1 MKSHIIDVG
10 HRSSSET
17 KRCAA
22 RGFFLMSKHEKLA
35 IIFEKYYE
43 QVQEFEHPEHYKRG
57 LELGERRLLEEA
69 RLLGD
74 L

>member
-1 MKSHIIDVG
+1 
-10 HRSSSET
+10 
-17 KRCAA
+17 
-22 RGFFLMSKHEKLA
+22 MSKHEKLA